1 MNKRVKLKRDVT
13 YSVLLMRDD
22 SPVRSLRMQ
31 RGTLRLLCFFLLVVF
46 GVGVAGS
53 LLAVRYMDRYYS
65 LQQEFKGMQQQFTE
79 ARLHLEQLTNVK
91 TLVEQTEVEV
101 EPARNV
107 EVGAE
112 PQTLE
117 ATPGRNGLTANAT
130 ALQRNASLIVGQNNA
145 SSPLPTEGAVGVEP
159 APPTPEEPSFTS
171 LPELTGAQMPIR
183 IAGFTWRAQGE
194 KRLRLRFDLSTQ
206 SGKQASGVMHFYGIR
221 KNGQAVALT
230 LENEEDAR
238 FAISRMK
245 PIEALVLL
253 PEGTPLASF
262 TELKVLVELEG
273 GAKYQWTHRFSR

>member
-31 RGTLRLLCFFLLVVF
+31 RRTLRILCVFLLLVL

-53 LLAVRYMDRYYS
+53 LAAVRYMDRYYS
-65 LQQEFKGMQQQFTE
+65 LQQEFKVMQQQFAE

-91 TLVEQTEVEV
+91 TLVEQTEGEV

-117 ATPGRNGLTANAT
+117 ATPSQNGLSANAT
-130 ALQRNASLIVGQNNA
+130 ALQRNASLIVGQSNA
-145 SSPLPTEGAVGVEP
+145 TSPLPTEP
-159 APPTPEEPSFTS
+159 AANGEAALAAPEEPSFTT

-183 IAGFTWRAQGE
+183 IAGFTWRAQGDN
-194 KRLRLRFDLSTQ
+194 RLRLRYDLSTQ

-221 KNGQAVALT
+221 KDGQAVALP
-230 LENEEDAR
+230 LSNKEEAR

-245 PIEALVLL
+245 PIEAVVML
-253 PEGTPLASF
+253 PEDTPLSSLA
-262 TELKVLVELEG
+262 ELKVLVKLED
-273 GAKYQWTHRFSR
+273 GAEYQWTHRFSR

>member
-31 RGTLRLLCFFLLVVF
+31 RRTLRLLCVFLLLVF

-53 LLAVRYMDRYYS
+53 LVAVRYMDRYYS
-65 LQQEFKGMQQQFTE
+65 LQQEFKVMQQQFTE

-91 TLVEQTEVEV
+91 TLVEQTEGEV
-101 EPARNV
+101 EPARNN

-130 ALQRNASLIVGQNNA
+130 ALQRNASLIVGQSNA
-145 SSPLPTEGAVGVEP
+145 TTPLPTEQAASVEAAPAVSEDSP
-159 APPTPEEPSFTS
+159 FTS

-183 IAGFTWRAQGE
+183 IGGFTWRAQGDN
-194 KRLRLRFDLSTQ
+194 RLRLRYDLSTQ
-206 SGKQASGVMHFYGIR
+206 SGKQVSGVMHFYGIR
-221 KNGQAVALT
+221 KNGQAVPLT
-230 LENEEDAR
+230 LEKEEDAR

-245 PIEALVLL
+245 PIEAVVML
-253 PEGTPLASF
+253 PQGTPLSSL
-262 TELKVLVELEG
+262 TELKVLVELED

>member
-31 RGTLRLLCFFLLVVF
+31 RRTLRFLCFLLLLVL
-46 GVGVAGS
+46 GVGIAGS
-53 LLAVRYMDRYYS
+53 VVAVRYMERYYS
-65 LQQEFKGMQQQFTE
+65 LQQEFKAMQQQFTE

-91 TLVEQTEVEV
+91 TLVEQTEGEV
-101 EPARNV
+101 EPARNN

-112 PQTLE
+112 PQTIE

-130 ALQRNASLIVGQNNA
+130 ALQRNASLIVGQGNA
-145 SSPLPTEGAVGVEP
+145 SSPLPTTEAGTLDP
-159 APPTPEEPSFTS
+159 AAPVQEEPSFAS

-183 IAGFTWRAQGE
+183 IAGFTWRTQGE
-194 KRLRLRFDLSTQ
+194 NRLRLRYDLSTQ
-206 SGKQASGVMHFYGIR
+206 SGKQASGVMHFYGVR
-221 KNGQAVALT
+221 KNGQAVPLI
-230 LENEEDAR
+230 LENEDEAR

-245 PIEALVLL
+245 PIEAMVVL
-253 PEGTPLASF
+253 PEGSPLASF

>member
-1 MNKRVKLKRDVT
+1 MSKRVKLKRDVT

-31 RGTLRLLCFFLLVVF
+31 RRTLRFLCFLLLLIL

-53 LLAVRYMDRYYS
+53 LVAVRYMERYYS
-65 LQQEFKGMQQQFTE
+65 LQQEFKVMQQQFTE

-91 TLVEQTEVEV
+91 TLVEQTEGDM
-101 EPARNV
+101 EPARNN

-130 ALQRNASLIVGQNNA
+130 ALQRNASLIVGQGNA
-145 SSPLPTEGAVGVEP
+145 SAPLPTTEAGTLEP
-159 APPTPEEPSFTS
+159 AAMAQEEPAFAS
-171 LPELTGAQMPIR
+171 LPELTGSQMPIR

-194 KRLRLRFDLSTQ
+194 NRLRLRYDLSTQ

-230 LENEEDAR
+230 LESEEEAR

-245 PIEALVLL
+245 PIEAVVVL
-253 PEGTPLASF
+253 PQGSPLASF
-262 TELKVLVELEG
+262 SELKVLVELEG